1 MTQADSIFGAEP
13 DRVKRLL
20 EVGAEAHDV
29 ASEEDVPSP
38 TSVGA
43 LMEKPGTQIGRYK
56 LLRVLGEGGMG
67 IVYLAQQTE
76 PVKREVALKV
86 IKPGMDSKRVITRFE
101 AEQQALALMEHPH
114 VARVYDACLT
124 PSGRP
129 YFVMEHVKGV
139 PITEYCDKHKMT
151 IEERLRLFL
160 HVCEAIQYAHQKG
173 VIHRD
178 IKPSN
183 ILVTIEGEEAA
194 PKVIDFGVARAISQ
208 PLTNRTFHTEQ
219 GQLVGTPEY
228 MSPEQVDLSNQ
239 DIDKRTDVYSLGIL
253 LYELITGILPFDP
266 QTLREHGI
274 DGARKV
280 ICEQEPQAPST
291 KLSRTSIAESTESA
305 QRRRIDL
312 RQLQRKLRG
321 DLDWITLKALE
332 KDRTHRYTSADELA
346 GDIRRYL
353 NHESVTAARPS
364 LTYKTR
370 KFVRR
375 NRALVTGLAAV
386 LVVLII
392 GIIVSMIF
400 AFMAKQLG
408 KEATAVAEFLQE
420 DVFGAI
426 DPYSHGSQ
434 QVSVKEILDVASQK
448 VPSKFENT
456 PLYEASVRKILGA
469 RYFQIDETEEAEHH
483 LERSLEI
490 FTRELGREDLRTV
503 KVLDQLGRLFW
514 GRWRYREAEQY
525 LSEALRGKRRL
536 LGSEHP
542 DTVGAMGWLGWTYSA
557 QGRTKEAESL
567 LAEAYETA
575 RRTIGNNNTTTLEY
589 MYKYGG
595 ALLFRGK
602 YDEAERVLHDA
613 LELLQEEQIPFDP
626 FRVYHTALLGRLYSR
641 KGRYKEVEEMLSK
654 TLAISRDAWGEH
666 SSATCHCVAALSENY
681 ARQGLVDEAEELML
695 DAVRRAEQTDLPHPE
710 IALETKPYIGFFYL
724 LWQRRYHEAERY
736 AGEALRASL
745 DSYGEDHP
753 ITFLGMVSLGMVY
766 REQGRYDQAEK
777 QLTKA
782 VEFALHYCGNQSVRT
797 ADAMHQLAALYQK
810 QGKYVEAEK
819 LHLKILE
826 IRRNLLVR
834 NHPHTLGTIKG
845 LIALYAVWDKSQ
857 EARKWYN
864 ELRASYANQSDAH
877 KRTAGATGSVHFN
890 SATDTYT
897 LVSPEPELWVSN
909 NEIDFSYP
917 EPSSKMWQIHDELH
931 FAHKKLNRDGSITVK
946 IESIVQAY
954 WQTKVGVMI
963 RNTLAPTSEN
973 MSILITPTG
982 RVISQ
987 YRAKQLEATRSV
999 FPDIK
1004 NITLPYWIRL
1014 TRKGNQFTAWHSN
1027 DGVNWRAVQN
1037 KNSDYPPFV
1046 EIPMDEMV
1054 HIGLVIA
1061 SHNSAFSA
1069 KACMSNVKIIGD
1081 VSPNGPFTASG
1092 DISLHSV
1099 TLQKISTLQ
1108 SLGQTRQGRR
1118 VASKTAANRS
1128 CG

>member
-1 MTQADSIFGAEP
+1 MTQADSIFGADP

-20 EVGAEAHDV
+20 EVGAEAHYV
-29 ASEEDVPSP
+29 VPEEDVPSAA
-38 TSVGA
+38 SVGA
-43 LMEKPGTQIGRYK
+43 LMEKPGTRIGRYK

-86 IKPGMDSKRVITRFE
+86 IKPGMDSKRVIARFE

-114 VARVYDACLT
+114 VARVHDAGLT

-129 YFVMEHVKGV
+129 YFVMEHVKGI
-139 PITEYCDKHKMT
+139 PITEYCDKHKMN
-151 IEERLRLFL
+151 IEERLRIFL

-173 VIHRD
+173 IIHRD

-183 ILVTIEGEEAA
+183 ILVTVEGGEAA

-239 DIDKRTDVYSLGIL
+239 DIDTRTDVYSLGIL

-266 QTLREHGI
+266 QTLRERGI
-274 DGARKV
+274 DGVRKV
-280 ICEQEPQAPST
+280 ICEQEPQTPST
-291 KLSRTSIAESTESA
+291 KLSRTSIAESTKSA
-305 QRRRIDL
+305 QRRRTDL
-312 RQLQRKLRG
+312 RQLQRKLQG

-346 GDIRRYL
+346 GDIRRHL
-353 NHESVTAARPS
+353 NQEAVMAARPS
-364 LTYKTR
+364 LTYKAR

-375 NRALVTGLAAV
+375 NRALVTGLVAV
-386 LVVLII
+386 LVVLLA
-392 GIIVSMIF
+392 GIIVSLIF
-400 AFMAKQLG
+400 AFRAKRIG
-408 KEATAVAEFLQE
+408 EEATAVAEFLLE

-426 DPYSHGSQ
+426 DPYSHGSPQ
-434 QVSVKEILDVASQK
+434 ISVKEILDAASQK

-483 LERSLEI
+483 LKRSLEI

-503 KVLDQLGRLFW
+503 EVLDQLGRLFW

-542 DTVGAMGWLGWTYSA
+542 DTVGAVGWLGWTYSA

-626 FRVYHTALLGRLYSR
+626 FRVYHTALLGCLYSR

-666 SSATCHCVAALSENY
+666 SSATCHCVAAMAENY
-681 ARQGLVDEAEELML
+681 ARQGLIDEAEELML
-695 DAVRRAEQTDLPHPE
+695 DAVHRGEQTDVPHPE

-724 LWQRRYHEAERY
+724 WQRRYNEAERY
-736 AGEALRASL
+736 VGEALEASL

-753 ITFLGMVSLGMVY
+753 ITFLCMVALGMVY
-766 REQGRYDQAEK
+766 REQGRYDRAET

-782 VEFALHYCGNQSVRT
+782 VEFAQDYCGNQSVRT
-797 ADAMHQLAALYQK
+797 ADAMHQLAILYQQ
-810 QGKYVEAEK
+810 QGKFAEAEK
-819 LHLKILE
+819 FLLEILD
-826 IRRNLLVR
+826 IRRNQLVE
-834 NHPHTLGTIKG
+834 NHPHILGTMKG
-845 LIALYAVWDKSQ
+845 LIALYATWGKSQ
-857 EARKWYN
+857 KAQKWFD
-864 ELRASYANQSDAH
+864 ELQTAYADQSTAHQRTERAMGRVRFD
-877 KRTAGATGSVHFN
+877 
-890 SATDTYT
+890 SATNIYT
-897 LVSPEPELWVSN
+897 IASLSPDLRMSD

-917 EPSSKMWQIHDELH
+917 EPGSEMWHVCDELH
-931 FAHKKLNRDGSITVK
+931 FAHKILNGDGTIAAR
-946 IESIVQAY
+946 IESIDNPH

-963 RNTLAPTSEN
+963 RNTLEPVSDNVAV
-973 MSILITPTG
+973 LITSTG
-982 RVISQ
+982 QVVFQWRV
-987 YRAKQLEATRSV
+987 KPLEATQSV
-999 FPDIK
+999 FSDVN
-1004 NITLPYWIRL
+1004 NITLPYWVRL

-1027 DGVNWRAVQN
+1027 DGVNWLAVQDE
-1037 KNSDYPPFV
+1037 NSNYLSLV
-1046 EIPMDEMV
+1046 EIPMNQTA
-1054 HIGLVIA
+1054 HIGLAIT
-1061 SHNSAFSA
+1061 SNNLSRSTEA
-1069 KACMSNVKIIGD
+1069 KMSNITVTGN
-1081 VSPNGPFTASG
+1081 VSPNNPFTVSE
-1092 DISLHSV
+1092 DISLQSV
-1099 TLQKISTLQ
+1099 TLE
-1108 SLGQTRQGRR
+1108 
-1118 VASKTAANRS
+1118 NN
-1128 CG
+1128 